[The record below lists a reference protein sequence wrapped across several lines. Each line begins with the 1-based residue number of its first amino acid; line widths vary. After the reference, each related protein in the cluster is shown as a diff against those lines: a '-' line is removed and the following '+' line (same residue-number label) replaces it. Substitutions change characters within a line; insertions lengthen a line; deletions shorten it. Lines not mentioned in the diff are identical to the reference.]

1 MARQKKDYVSLTVK
15 LDKKVYD
22 RLSSYCDI
30 AGQTK
35 TIAVERAL
43 INFINAYA
51 EKEDR
56 PELYEDF
63 SYSFSK
69 KEE

>member
-1 MARQKKDYVSLTVK
+1 MARPKKDYVSLTIK

-43 INFINAYA
+43 RDYINAYA

-56 PELYEDF
+56 PELREDF
-63 SYSFSK
+63 QYSFFK
-69 KEE
+69 KQE

>member
-1 MARQKKDYVSLTVK
+1 MARPKKDYVSLTVK

-43 INFINAYA
+43 RDYINAYA
-51 EKEDR
+51 EKEGR
-56 PELYEDF
+56 PELHADF
-63 SYSFSK
+63 PYSFSK
-69 KEE
+69 KDE